1 MSDELREYGYVFSAK
16 KSVLLYS
23 VAAFSMLI
31 LGRFFSLPYFYR
43 LILVSSLVIILPFFI
58 RNAAKNRFIQQ
69 RFSDSSI
76 YIEQFLYSFKR
87 SKKILTTLNDVNCL
101 FEGGRMKSAIT
112 RAIYHIEHTYNE
124 ADVEGHALSKPL
136 RILH

>member
-23 VAAFSMLI
+23 VAAFSMLL
-31 LGRFFSLPYFYR
+31 LGRFFALPFFYR

-69 RFSDSSI
+69 RFSDTSI

-87 SKKILTTLNDVNCL
+87 SKRS
-101 FEGGRMKSAIT
+101 FR
-112 RAIYHIEHTYNE
+112 
-124 ADVEGHALSKPL
+124 P
-136 RILH
+136 